1 MHNSFGTTAGMLN
14 GEDPDSQNPT
24 LGTEFY
30 TNGESFGNG
39 STIQPMNNVSGNIW
53 NNTNI
58 RPDDIY
64 PEIFFVPTDISY
76 TNAPEE
82 ITIDR
87 SHYHLL
93 KFTNPYT
100 MVDNSN
106 FFIEFNTIPVSS
118 NSAIDLQVYIVGKNR
133 GISFFERSDWRN
145 SPDVE
150 MVGTI
155 SKDDNYHHI
164 HSENSK
170 HHLIRLSTNTDRTIG
185 NKHID
190 ISENFWIVLMAS
202 TPSAIRSWKLRY
214 HDKSKNNGRD
224 NDGLTNQS
232 LSETD
237 ATWFTGNEKNRT
249 TSPLSGLPDAHI
261 HIARSGYDSENTEI
275 RDKVKTEYL
284 VSYTYNEISGT
295 KTLVNNY
302 QFQSIPN
309 LPPNSG
315 MIINPSPCE
324 YSQTIDISWET
335 VSDPNN
341 DNLTYSIYIIDESD
355 GTTAMTVATGITGT
369 SVSDVDISSL
379 AAGFYN
385 IKIEACDGAYCE
397 SFLWSGLYGNAGDH
411 LYLGKAG
418 SLKRTKHSGL
428 WTDVLIWE
436 ETTGTCNSWVDATS
450 APDNTHSGWVKISVG
465 DSVSIGAGTSVPV
478 NEFIDGIVNVHDNIN
493 ANNFILNTDS
503 KIYCSGDLNLQNSV
517 TKESEIILN
526 GDTPQIVKANNLSLN
541 DLSFYGRGE
550 KTFESGDYQVDI
562 SGNIHIAPESTVIQ
576 NGGTINI
583 TGKLILESS
592 PALNA
597 TFLPSS
603 GNINV
608 SNDSVKIKQVISQPD
623 KVYSISVP
631 ATGNTTPASAGIT
644 SGIYYWD
651 NPKGIWTAVGQDEL
665 LQRGTGYVC
674 KSLNNLSYSGDV
686 FQSEQFI
693 NVTRSAAGLGWN
705 LLGNPFTAAI
715 DWELIDFNQNEIAD
729 QFWIWNQSNSVYG
742 VYSST
747 TGVGV
752 NLDSPTPSVIP
763 SGHSFWIKV
772 NQGYSSSVFPFT
784 KNSRVKNSNSYLKSA
799 SLPKYES
806 VRIISHSGL
815 LEDEIALVDVKDAS
829 QGVDIYDA
837 EKFLGNDENV
847 LEVFSL
853 ISDKK
858 LSINSQPLSEETT
871 IPLGVSCKSSG
882 IYSISLRSNQ
892 TDFTVLLKDSLINK
906 IVNLSSSGSYEF
918 EITQSGVKLDR
929 FYVTFLKSVATHVED
944 SSDSRDIIA
953 YSENGGIWVK
963 KSDNFEKVRFSV
975 YSINGGLAKKGVL
988 IGNNPIFIGQFPTGV
1003 YTLAFQSSDNTQL
1016 NSVKLLVAKK

>member
-261 HIARSGYDSENTEI
+261 HIARSGN
-275 RDKVKTEYL
+275 
-284 VSYTYNEISGT
+284 
-295 KTLVNNY
+295 
-302 QFQSIPN
+302 
-309 LPPNSG
+309 
-315 MIINPSPCE
+315 
-324 YSQTIDISWET
+324 
-335 VSDPNN
+335 
-341 DNLTYSIYIIDESD
+341 
-355 GTTAMTVATGITGT
+355 
-369 SVSDVDISSL
+369 
-379 AAGFYN
+379 
-385 IKIEACDGAYCE
+385 
-397 SFLWSGLYGNAGDH
+397 
-411 LYLGKAG
+411 
-418 SLKRTKHSGL
+418 
-428 WTDVLIWE
+428 
-436 ETTGTCNSWVDATS
+436 
-450 APDNTHSGWVKISVG
+450 
-465 DSVSIGAGTSVPV
+465 
-478 NEFIDGIVNVHDNIN
+478 
-493 ANNFILNTDS
+493 
-503 KIYCSGDLNLQNSV
+503 
-517 TKESEIILN
+517 
-526 GDTPQIVKANNLSLN
+526 
-541 DLSFYGRGE
+541 
-550 KTFESGDYQVDI
+550 
-562 SGNIHIAPESTVIQ
+562 
-576 NGGTINI
+576 
-583 TGKLILESS
+583 
-592 PALNA
+592 
-597 TFLPSS
+597 
-603 GNINV
+603 
-608 SNDSVKIKQVISQPD
+608 
-623 KVYSISVP
+623 
-631 ATGNTTPASAGIT
+631 
-644 SGIYYWD
+644 
-651 NPKGIWTAVGQDEL
+651 
-665 LQRGTGYVC
+665 
-674 KSLNNLSYSGDV
+674 
-686 FQSEQFI
+686 
-693 NVTRSAAGLGWN
+693 
-705 LLGNPFTAAI
+705 
-715 DWELIDFNQNEIAD
+715 
-729 QFWIWNQSNSVYG
+729 
-742 VYSST
+742 ST

>member
-1 MHNSFGTTAGMLN
+1 VQQLFNGTNMHNSFGTTAGMLN

-261 HIARSGYDSENTEI
+261 HIARSGN
-275 RDKVKTEYL
+275 
-284 VSYTYNEISGT
+284 
-295 KTLVNNY
+295 
-302 QFQSIPN
+302 
-309 LPPNSG
+309 
-315 MIINPSPCE
+315 
-324 YSQTIDISWET
+324 
-335 VSDPNN
+335 
-341 DNLTYSIYIIDESD
+341 
-355 GTTAMTVATGITGT
+355 
-369 SVSDVDISSL
+369 
-379 AAGFYN
+379 
-385 IKIEACDGAYCE
+385 
-397 SFLWSGLYGNAGDH
+397 
-411 LYLGKAG
+411 
-418 SLKRTKHSGL
+418 
-428 WTDVLIWE
+428 
-436 ETTGTCNSWVDATS
+436 
-450 APDNTHSGWVKISVG
+450 
-465 DSVSIGAGTSVPV
+465 
-478 NEFIDGIVNVHDNIN
+478 
-493 ANNFILNTDS
+493 
-503 KIYCSGDLNLQNSV
+503 
-517 TKESEIILN
+517 
-526 GDTPQIVKANNLSLN
+526 
-541 DLSFYGRGE
+541 
-550 KTFESGDYQVDI
+550 
-562 SGNIHIAPESTVIQ
+562 
-576 NGGTINI
+576 
-583 TGKLILESS
+583 
-592 PALNA
+592 
-597 TFLPSS
+597 
-603 GNINV
+603 
-608 SNDSVKIKQVISQPD
+608 
-623 KVYSISVP
+623 
-631 ATGNTTPASAGIT
+631 
-644 SGIYYWD
+644 
-651 NPKGIWTAVGQDEL
+651 
-665 LQRGTGYVC
+665 
-674 KSLNNLSYSGDV
+674 
-686 FQSEQFI
+686 
-693 NVTRSAAGLGWN
+693 
-705 LLGNPFTAAI
+705 
-715 DWELIDFNQNEIAD
+715 
-729 QFWIWNQSNSVYG
+729 
-742 VYSST
+742 ST